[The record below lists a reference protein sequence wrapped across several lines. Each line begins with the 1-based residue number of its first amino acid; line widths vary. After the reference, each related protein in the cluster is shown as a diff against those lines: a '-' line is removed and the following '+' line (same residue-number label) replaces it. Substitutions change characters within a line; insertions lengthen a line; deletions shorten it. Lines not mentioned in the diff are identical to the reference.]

1 MVSQSRFR
9 LLSDKGQFAPTDA
22 AGNITKIVQLTGQF
36 YDSTVS
42 LTAT

>member
-9 LLSDKGQFAPTDA
+9 LLGDKGQFAPTDI